1 MDASTAQKLDSA
13 KKLLV
18 EAGKNYLA
26 AYEIM
31 TPEMWRMDGCRAKLD
46 AAYRDFQTA
55 ERTLYT
61 QMNEAAQ

>member
-1 MDASTAQKLDSA
+1 MDATTAQKLEAA

-18 EAGKNYLA
+18 EAGKNYLQ

-31 TPEMWRMDGCRAKLD
+31 TPELWRIDESRAKLD